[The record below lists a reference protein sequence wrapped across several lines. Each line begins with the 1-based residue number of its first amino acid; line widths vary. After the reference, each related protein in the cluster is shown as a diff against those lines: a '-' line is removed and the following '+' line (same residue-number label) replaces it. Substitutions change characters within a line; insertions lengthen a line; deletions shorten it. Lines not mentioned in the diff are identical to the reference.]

1 MTRMIQ
7 LKLKEGCAQVFVRLS
22 LENPSTGAR
31 NIVDA
36 KIDTG
41 AIVTIIPMDCVSGMG
56 FEIVGE
62 SVFTAANGEPLHTYV
77 TNAILSLSD
86 EDELET
92 PIYLVKN
99 NSSLPLIG
107 MDFLSQCNF
116 AQWHESENGAHTLH
130 FEIETFKEE
139 TS

>member
-1 MTRMIQ
+1 MIQ
-7 LKLKEGCAQVFVRLS
+7 LKLKEGFAQVFVRLS

-62 SVFTAANGEPLHTYV
+62 SEFTAANGEPLHTYV

-92 PIYLVKN
+92 PN
-99 NSSLPLIG
+99 
-107 MDFLSQCNF
+107 LSCQEQQF
-116 AQWHESENGAHTLH
+116 ATPHRNGFPIAM
-130 FEIETFKEE
+130 
-139 TS
+139 